1 MTEGQLLDGSK
12 AGVSSSASISKQDL
26 AQVKAL
32 AGSGRSFELSA
43 KEDSSVLQKLQ
54 KWADYPSYGEPVN
67 PTRFLP
73 MKTPMSSEI
82 IENWSLDQPPQHVLT
97 IQSLLKDQREKGRT
111 VGLMIDLSNHETLYA
126 EDLQAVEGLDYVHIP
141 LIAKAFPPAQAI
153 TQVIKTAK
161 SYWKEHPKNFIGIH
175 CAYGFNR
182 TGFVVCAY
190 LIQVCRL
197 NVQEALAAFG
207 AARPP
212 GVKHEKFVVELSR
225 RYSSRLP
232 SVPAALGRTR
242 CEDAI
247 GGSPV
252 QDSSPGEDSAPV
264 GGSPPDLQIRGSGSS
279 SGGRLIRLYP
289 EGADPL
295 QPWEPGTPSTET
307 TLATQ
312 QIWES
317 LQRGQ
322 HTAYRFRAAS
332 ELSVAGS
339 EAGGRFSEDEAGRSS
354 IGDGHFSCSSVFS
367 EFGYVAQHLEETYP
381 GLALARSSMRPLPP
395 RSTASDTS
403 TVASDLGRRPSAGL
417 PVAPDASPDA
427 VTRSPSP
434 QPIPQQLTV
443 QQPPKAASPIDI
455 TGSVATGGR
464 RDSLRAA
471 SGERRPPGLLS
482 ASFAAENQ
490 CLHDGAAAAN
500 GVHDS
505 AASPRAASSR
515 SPTGAGAGR
524 TLVGSG
530 AEAASLQRSFVSN
543 SSLHSESG
551 ASLVHNESL
560 GLDER
565 NIFENFN
572 KLASRR
578 RRSPRMEED
587 GDEALSR
594 LTLQDIQGDV
604 DGGDEEN
611 FDMEMGHND
620 SSDAAL
626 AAPVTGACT
635 PSTPFASPALQT
647 APDVSVEGYEAGAC
661 PEDDQQSGGVEGVGR
676 EVGAGLGRDIPNRKP
691 ARARQKPSKRCSVM
705 LMLVEESE
713 QSLEPT
719 SPRSVEAC
727 LRLGIEPSELHYM
740 PLEVF
745 AHQFG
750 DKEFAQIAYSHH
762 ERVRQGR
769 LEALVEERKVITSTD
784 EQANEKAGKGAKK
797 GEVESAEM
805 VEREAK
811 RLQVLKRRQEREMG
825 QLVQF
830 ELMRKDMQAG
840 CHQQTDKAETKL
852 ASLEARSE
860 EQRRARAQAEAEWR
874 QQQRERELKRA
885 QEEIAREKEASTPR
899 LHRCS

>member
-1 MTEGQLLDGSK
+1 MTEGQLQDGSK
-12 AGVSSSASISKQDL
+12 AGVSSSVSITKQDL
-26 AQVKAL
+26 AQMKAL
-32 AGSGRSFELSA
+32 AGSGRSSELSA

-82 IENWSLDQPPQHVLT
+82 IQNWSLDQPPQHVLT
-97 IQSLLKDQREKGRT
+97 IQSLLKDQQEKGRT

-126 EDLQAVEGLDYVHIP
+126 EDLQAVDGLDYVHIP
-141 LIAKAFPPAQAI
+141 LVAKTFPPAQAI

-161 SYWKEHPKNFIGIH
+161 AYWKEHPKNFIGIH

-232 SVPAALGRTR
+232 SVPAALGINRG
-242 CEDAI
+242 EDAT

-252 QDSSPGEDSAPV
+252 QEPSSNAGEDSAPV
-264 GGSPPDLQIRGSGSS
+264 GGSPPDLQIRGSGS
-279 SGGRLIRLYP
+279 GGRLIRLYP
-289 EGADPL
+289 EGADPS

-312 QIWES
+312 QVWES

-339 EAGGRFSEDEAGRSS
+339 EAGGRFSDDEAGRSS

-367 EFGYVAQHLEETYP
+367 EFGYVAQHLEDTYP

-395 RSTASDTS
+395 RSTTSDTS

-417 PVAPDASPDA
+417 PLAPDASPDA

-434 QPIPQQLTV
+434 QPIPQQVTV

-455 TGSVATGGR
+455 AGTVAVGGR

-471 SGERRPPGLLS
+471 SGEKRLPGLLS
-482 ASFAAENQ
+482 ASFAAENR

-524 TLVGSG
+524 TLVCSG
-530 AEAASLQRSFVSN
+530 VEAASLQRSFVSN
-543 SSLHSESG
+543 SSLHSESA
-551 ASLVHNESL
+551 ASLLNNESL

-594 LTLQDIQGDV
+594 LTLQDIQGAV

-620 SSDAAL
+620 SGDAAA
-626 AAPVTGACT
+626 AAPATGACA
-635 PSTPFASPALQT
+635 SRSPFASPATQT
-647 APDVSVEGYEAGAC
+647 APDVNVEGYETGAGAD
-661 PEDDQQSGGVEGVGR
+661 DDQQSGGVEAVGT
-676 EVGAGLGRDIPNRKP
+676 EVGAGPGRDIPNRKP
-691 ARARQKPSKRCSVM
+691 ARARQKASKRCSVM
-705 LMLVEESE
+705 
-713 QSLEPT
+713 
-719 SPRSVEAC
+719 
-727 LRLGIEPSELHYM
+727 
-740 PLEVF
+740 
-745 AHQFG
+745 
-750 DKEFAQIAYSHH
+750 
-762 ERVRQGR
+762 
-769 LEALVEERKVITSTD
+769 
-784 EQANEKAGKGAKK
+784 
-797 GEVESAEM
+797 
-805 VEREAK
+805 
-811 RLQVLKRRQEREMG
+811 
-825 QLVQF
+825 
-830 ELMRKDMQAG
+830 
-840 CHQQTDKAETKL
+840 
-852 ASLEARSE
+852 
-860 EQRRARAQAEAEWR
+860 
-874 QQQRERELKRA
+874 
-885 QEEIAREKEASTPR
+885 
-899 LHRCS
+899 